1 MTHIFIVTE
10 KTLASIS
17 NFQLPDI
24 FFESFFVM
32 ILIVGIDMRKE
43 ELIKLG
49 QIVRNKR
56 IQRNLTQTELSTRS
70 KVDRN
75 YIGMLERGE
84 RNPSYLSL
92 LKIASGLEMSINELL
107 TI

>member
-1 MTHIFIVTE
+1 
-10 KTLASIS
+10 
-17 NFQLPDI
+17 
-24 FFESFFVM
+24 M
-32 ILIVGIDMRKE
+32 ILIVGLIMRKE
-43 ELIKLG
+43 ELVKLG
-49 QIVRNKR
+49 KIVREKR
-56 IQRNLTQTELSTRS
+56 MQNNLTQSELSIRA

-92 LKIASGLEMSINELL
+92 LKIANGLEMSINELL

>member
-1 MTHIFIVTE
+1 MT
-10 KTLASIS
+10 
-17 NFQLPDI
+17 
-24 FFESFFVM
+24 
-32 ILIVGIDMRKE
+32 LIVGFMRKE
-43 ELIKLG
+43 QLIELGK
-49 QIVRNKR
+49 IVRMKR
-56 IQRNLTQTELSTRS
+56 LQCNLTQVELSKRA

-92 LKIASGLEMSINELL
+92 LKIAKGLKMSINELL

>member
-1 MTHIFIVTE
+1 M
-10 KTLASIS
+10 L
-17 NFQLPDI
+17 
-24 FFESFFVM
+24 FFVM